1 MKPIDETPTPYPH
14 ARRLPVMRILSL
26 AVLALA
32 LISGEAAARKSDRDL
47 PLDIEAD
54 ALDGTLDEDGTANL
68 KGNVHITQG
77 TMDVHADIATI
88 TRVAGDFNRVVFQ
101 GNPAKLNQIN
111 DDGTQMRAQA
121 QRIDYNVDIDIV
133 VLTGAVVVEQERGT
147 LRGER
152 VTYNLTSGELDSG
165 GNGGRIQM
173 KILPKAKTASK
184 EGG

>member
-1 MKPIDETPTPYPH
+1 MKSIDETPTPYPH
-14 ARRLPVMRILSL
+14 ARRLPVMWALSL

-77 TMDVHADIATI
+77 TMDVYADLATI

-101 GNPAKLNQIN
+101 GKPAKLNQIN

-121 QRIDYNVDIDIV
+121 QRIDYNVDTDIV

-173 KILPKAKTASK
+173 KILPKDKTASK